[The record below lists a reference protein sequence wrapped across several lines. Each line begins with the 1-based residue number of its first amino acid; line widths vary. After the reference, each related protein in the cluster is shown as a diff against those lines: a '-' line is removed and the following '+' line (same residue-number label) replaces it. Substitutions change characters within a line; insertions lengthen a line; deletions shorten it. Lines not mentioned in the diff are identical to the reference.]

1 MAIIASNFKTNHT
14 RKSTALFI
22 NEVDDYL
29 VKNSIQNE
37 VYVFPTATSLDSFD
51 TVPNLNI
58 GVQNAYSVN
67 SGSFTGEIGTEQID
81 EFGIKTILIGH
92 SERRHILG
100 ETQAQIAAKYEF
112 YKNLGYKI
120 IYCIGEPLVVKNFGL
135 KKTLE
140 YIYEQFIGIDTN
152 YDNLILAS
160 ETTLQQIE
168 DVDSP
173 IEVEDVE
180 AADTDEKITLEV
192 ETNEEPKVTIQAT
205 PEKTLDKVEE
215 EVIELPRPKTTASK
229 TAAVITKTELPLPA
243 ISLAN
248 ITLEELVQRKHN
260 FNITNAGG
268 DLLEVIQFLDR
279 YQDKMRAGLEVP
291 PEQGESLQ
299 KQLYKI
305 YLRILS
311 LDSTKE
317 RDVALEILLWKF
329 YKDEKGAFKVTQLGR
344 FTRNGRWIIQE
355 LNMFLQLNHI
365 FNSVKN
371 PQERIVRLKQ
381 FKLSAII
388 SPTLQYFFISSD
400 RVLKKESKFLLDSS
414 KFSGFIS
421 IKSVLRFRVLKE
433 FCISCNNCKNSL
445 PDCDQFKIELD

>member
-152 YDNLILAS
+152 YDNLILAYEPVWAIGTGVTATMEDILDVHTAIKEKIPKPLLYGGS
-160 ETTLQQIE
+160 VKVENVREICQIPN
-168 DVDSP
+168 VDGALIGTASWK
-173 IEVEDVE
+173 VEDFI
-180 AADTDEKITLEV
+180 KI
-192 ETNEEPKVTIQAT
+192 
-205 PEKTLDKVEE
+205 
-215 EVIELPRPKTTASK
+215 IEN
-229 TAAVITKTELPLPA
+229 TK
-243 ISLAN
+243 
-248 ITLEELVQRKHN
+248 
-260 FNITNAGG
+260 
-268 DLLEVIQFLDR
+268 DL
-279 YQDKMRAGLEVP
+279 
-291 PEQGESLQ
+291 
-299 KQLYKI
+299 
-305 YLRILS
+305 
-311 LDSTKE
+311 
-317 RDVALEILLWKF
+317 
-329 YKDEKGAFKVTQLGR
+329 
-344 FTRNGRWIIQE
+344 
-355 LNMFLQLNHI
+355 
-365 FNSVKN
+365 
-371 PQERIVRLKQ
+371 
-381 FKLSAII
+381 
-388 SPTLQYFFISSD
+388 
-400 RVLKKESKFLLDSS
+400 
-414 KFSGFIS
+414 
-421 IKSVLRFRVLKE
+421 
-433 FCISCNNCKNSL
+433 
-445 PDCDQFKIELD
+445 